1 MIPDHRNGRHETT
14 SGADP
19 ALPAAPV
26 DDHPLGP
33 SPFAPEAVARRQRL
47 MVLSLGIALA
57 LVVVKGA
64 GWWLTGSRGLLSDA
78 LESIVNVVT
87 AAFGTWSVS
96 LAGRPPDRAHP
107 YGHGKVEFFAAGLEG
122 ALILVAAAGI
132 FREAI
137 PALLHPRP
145 VERMGWGLGLAAL
158 AAAVNLAAG
167 TLFVRVGKRQ
177 SSATLVGEG
186 HHLLADTL
194 TTVGVIGGLVLVRL
208 TGNPVFDP
216 LAALLVGAW
225 IAWTGFGLLRESA
238 ARLMDRAD
246 PEILGQVARV
256 LQREARENPWW
267 IEAHLLR
274 AWVSGEFV
282 HVDFHLT
289 MPRWWTLDQVH
300 EAQHRMLP
308 LIIRELG
315 RPGEVLIHP
324 DPCEPSL
331 CRMCRVDPC
340 PRRAANQVDE
350 ADWSLDKLLSGPAER
365 PQDSCQVALAEESR
379 RVSGGGDGRGR

>member
-1 MIPDHRNGRHETT
+1 MAEGNGEHGGPRDGRRRAMDERR
-14 SGADP
+14 
-19 ALPAAPV
+19 
-26 DDHPLGP
+26 PLGP
-33 SPFAPEAVARRQRL
+33 TPFAPEAVARRRRL
-47 MVLSLGIALA
+47 MLVSLGIALA
-57 LVVVKGA
+57 LFLVKGA

-87 AAFGTWSVS
+87 AAFATWSVS

-137 PALLHPRP
+137 PALLHPEAVHRL
-145 VERMGWGLGLAAL
+145 GWGLLLAAF
-158 AAAVNLAAG
+158 AAAVNLVAG
-167 TLFVRVGKRQ
+167 SIFVRVGRRQ

-194 TTVGVIGGLVLVRL
+194 TTVGVIAGLLLVRL

-225 IAWTGFGLLRESA
+225 ITWTGFGLLRESA

-256 LQREARENPWW
+256 LAREARENPWW

-289 MPRWWTLDQVH
+289 MPRWWTLEEVH

-331 CRMCRVDPC
+331 CRMCRVEPC
-340 PRRAANQVDE
+340 PERAANQVD
-350 ADWSLDKLLSGPAER
+350 AVDWSLENLLSGPAER
-365 PQDSCQVALAEESR
+365 AQDSCQVVLAEESR
-379 RVSGGGDGRGR
+379 RISSGENAEG